1 MFSLQSLLNEIYDVF
16 KQRQTLFEIILN
28 ISFIIILLAFA
39 AIFYWDSINRSVIN
53 SSRCK
58 VIINNEDV
66 NYKIDVVKKDDN
78 SKKLLTVSYDNTK
91 QHNIRVDCACP
102 TGSTTN
108 LIPFQYY
115 DYKTQQLETI
125 QRNCKCDND
134 YQVSSAN
141 NDSYSYIGDAFLVDF
156 YKNTNT
162 SGKLY
167 FPE

>member
-1 MFSLQSLLNEIYDVF
+1 MFNLKTLLNEFYDVF

-66 NYKIDVVKKDDN
+66 NYKIDVLKKDE
-78 SKKLLTVSYDNTK
+78 KLLTVSYDNTK
-91 QHNIRVDCACP
+91 QHNIRVDCACL
-102 TGSTTN
+102 TGPTTN

-125 QRNCKCDND
+125 QRTCNCDTD

-141 NDSYSYIGDAFLVDF
+141 NDNYSYIGDAFLVDF

-162 SGKLY
+162 PGKLY